1 MIINIEV
8 SPKKDRRYRVYMLDG
23 SHMDIG
29 NVNRLDEYIDTGDKK
44 ARANYYHSLDAVER
58 REFLKL
64 KASRVVIEACLLN
77 GASTNIIKNINYLN
91 EILAD

>member
-8 SPKKDRRYRVYMLDG
+8 SPKKHRRYRVYMLDG

-29 NVNRLDEYIDTGDKK
+29 DANRLDEYIDTGDKK
-44 ARANYYHSLDAVER
+44 ARMNYYHSLNAAER
-58 REFLKL
+58 GEFLKL
-64 KASRVVIEACLLN
+64 RASRIVIEACLFN